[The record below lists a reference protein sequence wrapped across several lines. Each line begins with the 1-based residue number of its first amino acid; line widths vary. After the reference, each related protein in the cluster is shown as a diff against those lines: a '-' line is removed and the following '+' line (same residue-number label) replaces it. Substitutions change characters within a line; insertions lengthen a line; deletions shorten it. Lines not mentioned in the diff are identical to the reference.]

1 MRTLPPSAA
10 TFLATPTRTTSVSE
24 RVLAASAVFVAISI
38 ATRFAFLNE
47 RFLNIDE
54 AAHLLGARTL
64 LEGDRLY
71 VDFADNKPPL
81 VYAVYALAQLL
92 GGPGLDSVRWFGAI
106 VLVPSIALAALAYF
120 RFERAGVAAGLAF
133 VVASSTLFAS
143 DGQVVHCEH
152 VMLLPLAWS
161 LVLTRAPRFFS
172 RVALLFAAGALV
184 GLATLGKQ
192 PAALCLVAYCVGVL
206 WFAPGA
212 ASKAKGL
219 AALSAGFAAPWALI
233 LMVLARRDSAA
244 DAVFWIWQYN
254 AGHVDNPMSDVER
267 LERIAWYGAALLPS
281 MLPLLAAWG
290 LGWQERQRAE
300 RRHRSLAQRD
310 SVMWGL
316 FAVATLLPGLLGLRL
331 FGHYFVPGLFA
342 LSLAAGPFLGRAQ
355 LDRRHVAIASFAV
368 SGLVIETVVSLV
380 VHDPVRQ
387 IADVSRLAYAR
398 IGASVGASSSE
409 SDRGLFVWGYAPMI
423 YVFADALPASRF
435 VVPIDTLSGY
445 LAGNDAVIE
454 GRLDTSSRIDHAHRR
469 ALLEDLAASRPRHIV
484 DTAPADLNHWAR
496 FDLAHFPELEA
507 LIERDYVEESVV
519 DGAVIYVRRG
529 PPTQRTDDPRPDVR
543 SRGVTHQGA
552 SPERGMS
559 LRARRG

>member
-1 MRTLPPSAA
+1 M
-10 TFLATPTRTTSVSE
+10 SE
-24 RVLAASAVFVAISI
+24 RVLAAVVVFVATSM

-120 RFERAGVAAGLAF
+120 RFERAGLAAGVAF

-172 RVALLFAAGALV
+172 RAALLFAAGALV

-192 PAALCLVAYCVGVL
+192 PAALCLIAYGVGVL
-206 WFAPGA
+206 WFARGA
-212 ASKAKGL
+212 AQKAKGV
-219 AALSAGFAAPWALI
+219 AALTAGFAAPWALI
-233 LMVLARRDSAA
+233 LIALARRDSATE
-244 DAVFWIWQYN
+244 AVFWIWQYN
-254 AGHVDNPMSDVER
+254 AGHVDNPMSNVER
-267 LERIAWYGAALLPS
+267 LERLAWYGAALLPS

-290 LGWQERQRAE
+290 LGWQERRRTE
-300 RRHRSLAQRD
+300 RPRSLAQRD

-368 SGLVIETVVSLV
+368 ICLVIETVVSLV
-380 VHDPVRQ
+380 VHDPARQ

-398 IGASVGASSSE
+398 IGTSVDAHSSE

-445 LAGNDAVIE
+445 LAGNDAVLE
-454 GRLDTSSRIDHAHRR
+454 GSLDTSSRIDHGHRR

-507 LIERDYVEESVV
+507 LIERDYIQESVV

-529 PPTQRTDDPRPDVR
+529 PPIAAQ
-543 SRGVTHQGA
+543 
-552 SPERGMS
+552 
-559 LRARRG
+559 